1 MIRDKKLTEDLEKLR
16 NLQSKDEELIQKLGE
31 FVNLLQDS
39 KLDSEN
45 IKQIKMTINH
55 ALDVKIDSESVID
68 QIKTISLGNLDK
80 LQQLDELELLLTTNH
95 LDSKQAHRITIK
107 HILLKSITVI
117 IGFLFVTL
125 GFAMIIMPAPPYFE
139 MFTIFYFND
148 NDGVTLMDLIS
159 LIIIAIGLYII
170 VKTISNFKSNE

>member
-1 MIRDKKLTEDLEKLR
+1 LIRDKKLTEDLEKLR